1 MSTTVLIV
9 LGLLIYG
16 VMYFVYGKKLQTH
29 LIQADPNADPPS
41 KRLRDDVDFVPTN
54 KWVLFGH
61 HFAAIAGAGPLIGPI
76 LAAQYG
82 WGPGFLW
89 ILLGSV
95 FAGGIHDM
103 IILFA
108 SVRHKGQSLAVI
120 ARKEVGPVAGF
131 TTSLSIL
138 MIIIIR

>member
-29 LIQADPNADPPS
+29 LIQADPNAAPPS

-61 HFAAIAGAGPLIGPI
+61 HFASIAGAGPIVGPAI
-76 LAAQYG
+76 AMAWG
-82 WGPGFLW
+82 WIPALLW
-89 ILLGSV
+89 IWVGNV
-95 FAGGIHDM
+95 FIGAVHDYLALM
-103 IILFA
+103 A
-108 SVRHKGQSLAVI
+108 SVRHDGKSIQW
-120 ARKEVGPVAGF
+120 VAAE
-131 TTSLSIL
+131 
-138 MIIIIR
+138 